1 MTVPAASSSTDPTD
15 AALVLAYRG
24 GDERSASALVGRHAA
39 ALARFLGGSGADHGD
54 LEDLV
59 QETFIRAFRA
69 LDGWRGEAAFR
80 SWLLSIASNL
90 VKDQYRRRRGRVH
103 VSLEDSDLA
112 AADDPAATLDASEA
126 EARMRQGLG
135 TLPRLQREVFL
146 LRAQQGMEYG
156 AIAETL
162 GTTPG
167 AARVHY
173 HHAVKKLK
181 ELVE

>member
-1 MTVPAASSSTDPTD
+1 MSVPAALSSTDPTD

-39 ALARFLGGSGADHGD
+39 ALARFLGGAGADRGE

-59 QETFIRAFRA
+59 QETFIRAFRG
-69 LDGWRGEAAFR
+69 LEGWRGEAAFR

-90 VKDQYRRRRGRVH
+90 LKDQYRRRRGRVH
-103 VSLEDSDLA
+103 VSLEDSDLPA
-112 AADDPAATLDASEA
+112 SDDPAATFDASEA
-126 EARMRQGLG
+126 EIRMQQGLG

-146 LRAQQGMEYG
+146 LRAQQGMDYG